1 MFSLNLYCMYRCNR
15 AVQKVLRQKGDTR
28 EKIKAHNP
36 EVQRKGHGFQV
47 LMGGR
52 KVKEEP
58 KGPEMLLDCFRKDF
72 SHSLLC
78 DCRSKWYSELLALFP
93 H

>member
-52 KVKEEP
+52 KVKKEP
-58 KGPEMLLDCFRKDF
+58 KRPEMLLDCFRKDF
-72 SHSLLC
+72 SNSLLC